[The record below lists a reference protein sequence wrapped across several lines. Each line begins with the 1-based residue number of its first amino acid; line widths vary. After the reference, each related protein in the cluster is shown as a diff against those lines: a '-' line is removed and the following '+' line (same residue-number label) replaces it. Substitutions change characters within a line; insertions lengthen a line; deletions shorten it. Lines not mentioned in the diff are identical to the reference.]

1 MSSWHSTLRSQVI
14 QRRAVKACWPVSKV
28 ISGNSLSETSFI
40 LRLFTLLF
48 SSLVAGSHRF
58 RSIFMTFGHTSHHH
72 FSSLLESCPEDR
84 LWLHPQGVRHVRPLC
99 LVENFWPAWPGHGV
113 PVDLHRVKTKHSGAT
128 KFDAPSV
135 SFRHKSLPA
144 SQ

>member
-1 MSSWHSTLRSQVI
+1 M
-14 QRRAVKACWPVSKV
+14 SKV

-40 LRLFTLLF
+40 LRLFTLLV
-48 SSLVAGSHRF
+48 SSLVAIGFGQLRPVSVNFHD
-58 RSIFMTFGHTSHHH
+58 IGHTSHHH

-99 LVENFWPAWPGHGV
+99 LVENSWPAWPGHDV
-113 PVDLHRVKTKHSGAT
+113 PVDLPRVNTKTKHSGAT
-128 KFDAPSV
+128 KLDAPSV